1 MATFNEIVDN
11 IEDQIRLNLSTGEL
25 NLKIIAYSLMDLG
38 KDLWVYFSMSFKNR
52 SELNA
57 ILNLHTVKIRVTE
70 EFIVEN
76 HVSSVKDD
84 FIQIHLKWE
93 VK

>member
-11 IEDQIRLNLSTGEL
+11 IENQIKSNLSTGEL

-38 KDLWVYFSMSFKNR
+38 KDLWVYFSMCFKNR
-52 SELNA
+52 SELST
-57 ILNLHTVKIRVTE
+57 IVNLHTVKIRVTE